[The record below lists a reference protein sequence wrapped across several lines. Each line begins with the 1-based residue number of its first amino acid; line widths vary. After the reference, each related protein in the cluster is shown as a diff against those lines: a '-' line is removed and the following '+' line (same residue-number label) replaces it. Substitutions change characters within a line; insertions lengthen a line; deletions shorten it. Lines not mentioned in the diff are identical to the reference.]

1 MISGG
6 GYSWLAYSQLLDS
19 ALPIGGFSHSFGLE
33 TLVQEGRVMTPGHL
47 REFIEAMLYCSWSAV
62 DALAVKAVY
71 EWSPASRW
79 DDLWSLDRMQH
90 MQRPALET
98 REGTVKMG
106 RRLFQLARSMYPD
119 LEWEPLATAIR
130 DARCPGTH
138 PLIHGWIAR
147 QLGVPLTMAAEG
159 YLYQCALTAVN
170 SGLRLMSLGQTEGQK
185 LLASLMPAI
194 AGSWRQASIL
204 DPLEDGYSS
213 VPLIEIAMMRHEG
226 LYSRLFMS

>member
-1 MISGG
+1 MNSGG

-98 REGTVKMG
+98 RK
-106 RRLFQLARSMYPD
+106 ARSK
-119 LEWEPLATAIR
+119 W
-130 DARCPGTH
+130 
-138 PLIHGWIAR
+138 
-147 QLGVPLTMAAEG
+147 AAG
-159 YLYQCALTAVN
+159 CF
-170 SGLRLMSLGQTEGQK
+170 
-185 LLASLMPAI
+185 
-194 AGSWRQASIL
+194 SWRGRCTRTLS
-204 DPLEDGYSS
+204 G
-213 VPLIEIAMMRHEG
+213 
-226 LYSRLFMS
+226 SRLPPQYGTPDVPARIR